1 MSPPAFPELPPE
13 RIAQAVA
20 GDRAAIAAVYATYD
34 PAVRSAVVAAIRHR
48 PSLEPELE
56 DFVSEIWARFIA
68 DGCWRLRSYDPA
80 RGTFGYYLRMR
91 AFAIAR
97 ALASKRVHRTTTV
110 EMTDPL
116 VSLFGDDGLEGRVI
130 SRDSLERLWSVL
142 KERLGEADLAL
153 FHGVFVEG
161 RLVREVAAEQGL
173 TESAAFR
180 RSHRLKEKIER
191 IATELLG
198 AEVIDERGGG
208 PTVVVLLLA
217 SLVAQAMLDV

>member
-1 MSPPAFPELPPE
+1 MAATTFPELPPE
-13 RIAQAVA
+13 RVAQALA
-20 GDRAAIAAVYATYD
+20 GERAAVADVYTTYD

-56 DFVSEIWARFIA
+56 DFVSEIWTRFVA

-80 RGTFGYYLRMR
+80 RGAFGYYLRMR
-91 AFAIAR
+91 AFATAR
-97 ALASKRVHRTTTV
+97 ALAGKKVHRAATV

-116 VSLFGDDGLEGRVI
+116 VSLLGDDGLEGRVI
-130 SRDSLERLWSVL
+130 DRDALERLWAVL
-142 KERLGEADLAL
+142 KERLPEPDLAL
-153 FHGVFVEG
+153 FQGVFVEG
-161 RLVREVAAEQGL
+161 RLVKEVAAELGL

-191 IATELLG
+191 IAIEVLG
-198 AEVIDERGGG
+198 ADTASPSHGG

-217 SLVAQAMLDV
+217 SMVAQAMLDG